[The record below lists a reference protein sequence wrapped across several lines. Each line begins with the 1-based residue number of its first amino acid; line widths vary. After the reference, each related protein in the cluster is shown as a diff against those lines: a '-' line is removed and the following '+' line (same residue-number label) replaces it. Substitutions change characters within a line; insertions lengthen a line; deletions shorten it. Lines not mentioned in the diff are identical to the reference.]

1 MVIYAPRNSSS
12 DEQALAQESYSVT
25 SFAERHI
32 GPSSDDVAKMLKTLG
47 FDNLDQLIDKAVSA
61 NDSH

>member
-12 DEQALAQESYSVT
+12 DEQAIAQESHSVT
-25 SFAERHI
+25 SFAQRHI
-32 GPSSDDVAKMLKTLG
+32 GPNSDDVSKMLKILG
-47 FDNLDQLIDKAVSA
+47 FDSLEQLIDKAVSA